1 TYLLDEPSAGLSMDN
16 IPDLMSILREL
27 IAKGN
32 TVIVIEHNKE
42 IILAADQ
49 LIELGPQ
56 AGKLGGEMT
65 FYGQPEAYLKRPETH
80 PYLKTPSSPFSL
92 QSGEKA
98 ISIHGLSKHNLQR
111 EFLEVYVGGI
121 TAISGKSGV
130 GKTTLVKEILIP
142 SIQAQAPVNCE
153 RIDFPQ
159 PYTAAYYFEPHK
171 LRAHADTL
179 LVDYLDLLNPISK
192 LFAQHSTLK
201 PRAFSYKTKSSQC

>member
-1 TYLLDEPSAGLSMDN
+1 
-16 IPDLMSILREL
+16 
-27 IAKGN
+27 
-32 TVIVIEHNKE
+32 
-42 IILAADQ
+42 
-49 LIELGPQ
+49 
-56 AGKLGGEMT
+56 
-65 FYGQPEAYLKRPETH
+65 
-80 PYLKTPSSPFSL
+80 
-92 QSGEKA
+92 
-98 ISIHGLSKHNLQR
+98 LQR

-201 PRAFSYKTKSSQC
+201 PRAFSYKTKSSQCPNCKGRGLVETSLDVVANAIEECEGCKGQRYQPAILAHRVE